1 MGNLDNIIQKLLT
14 ADHDSLH
21 SETDFC
27 LSSEEISELN
37 NLTIEHLKNQDTV
50 LQYKTAGRQIKVVGD
65 IHGQYD
71 DLLKIFEDHNSG
83 TPSETSYLFLG
94 DYVDRGKKSL
104 YVISLLFAYVL
115 KYPQTFFL
123 IRGNHE
129 MPSVNIYYGFFAECM
144 RRNLREAFLQFNN
157 TFNYLPLAAV
167 IDEKI
172 FCCHGGLSPDLK
184 TIAQLN
190 DIKRPIKDMVEE
202 SVEYQLVWN
211 DPFMDDDRNGCAGNL
226 RGPGIKF
233 FGKDVLESFLDNN
246 GLTTVVRANETVMQ
260 GYKCR
265 ADKKLYTVFSAPNYC
280 NRSGND
286 AAVMTIQDGK
296 VGEFDMYNYVQVR

>member
-71 DLLKIFEDHNSG
+71 DLLKIFQDHNSG
-83 TPSETSYLFLG
+83 TPAETSYLFLG

-104 YVISLLFAYVL
+104 YVISLLFAYCL
-115 KYPQTFFL
+115 KYPETFFL

-167 IDEKI
+167 IDGKI

-184 TIAQLN
+184 TIEQLN
-190 DIKRPIKDMVEE
+190 DIKRPLEDMVEE

-211 DPFMDDDRNGCAGNL
+211 DPFMDV
-226 RGPGIKF
+226 
-233 FGKDVLESFLDNN
+233 GKDVLESFLDNN
-246 GLTTVVRANETVMQ
+246 GLTTVVRAHETVME

-296 VGEFDMYNYVQVR
+296 VGEFDMYSYVNVR